1 MRPQNHRIPVKTGAT
16 LVMAALLLTLSAVV
30 FAVDGV
36 LTGGKSSKSSLSTL
50 KKDMKMPLRSGFSF
64 QDNRTFPSG
73 GQGKADELNSVMSVQ
88 KGNVTLYLPSK
99 SRSIVQKF
107 KTPAAPAIR

>member
-1 MRPQNHRIPVKTGAT
+1 MKTGANLT
-16 LVMAALLLTLSAVV
+16 MAVLFLTLSAAV

-50 KKDMKMPLRSGFSF
+50 KKDMKMPLRSGYSF
-64 QDNRTFPSG
+64 QDNRTFSSG
-73 GQGKADELNSVMSVQ
+73 VQGKKADGLNSVMSVQ

-107 KTPAAPAIR
+107 KTPAAPVIR